1 MMDASR
7 QSLILVRLGEV
18 TLKGLNRGKFI
29 SRLIGNM
36 KRRLVDLGQFDI
48 QQSHSR
54 IWVRSM
60 GETDL
65 NDPELMAEAVDRLSR
80 VFGLV
85 SVSPAI
91 CLDSDLDLVKQFL
104 LDYAEP
110 LVAQPD
116 RQTFKIEI
124 RRVDKTFPLNSYEL
138 SCELGDLLLNQWPER
153 LTVRMQAPDL
163 TFFVE
168 IRDRIYLYHDIIEG
182 ARGLPVGMSGRGMLL
197 LSGGIDSPVAGYMM
211 ASRGMIIDAIYF
223 HTFPYTG
230 PQALAKVE
238 KLASLLG
245 RYAGRI
251 NLYVVDFTEIQ
262 LELNEFCP
270 QEMLTVVMRRVMTRI
285 ASQLASQTGAK
296 ALITGESLG
305 QVASQT
311 LEALAAT
318 DLVADKPVFRPLI
331 GMDKNDTIAIAR
343 RIGSFETS
351 ILPYDDCCTVF
362 VSKHPKTHP
371 SLKDAQEAERD
382 LDMDQ
387 IVEKGL
393 ENISRKEINPHTTFN
408 Q

>member
-393 ENISRKEINPHTTFN
+393 ENISKKEINPHTTFN

>member
-270 QEMLTVVMRRVMTRI
+270 HEMLTVVMRRVMTRI

-393 ENISRKEINPHTTFN
+393 ENISKKEINPHTTFN

>member
-91 CLDSDLDLVKQFL
+91 CLDSDLELVKQFL

>member
-1 MMDASR
+1 MDASR

-393 ENISRKEINPHTTFN
+393 ENISKKEINPHTTFN